1 MLAKGIFNNC
11 NVNKNIDDANLEQGQ
26 ELLGYTDEYV
36 RVLKPHLRELQLSTS
51 PNVSSIVETLNTTE
65 SINAS
70 HIESKSKISTLED
83 RFNKTLGKYA
93 QTSDQINE
101 LLLRRH
107 HKGLDSYNGMI
118 VTTDGD
124 QSFVYVNDYGFTHK
138 YPRKSAN
145 SKLVL
150 DQSCDKLK
158 RAKIKQSVLDR
169 LDKGRS
175 MSLQE
180 PCGIAGKNVR
190 RGKSDEYAWIS
201 IDGMKH
207 VYPDHVWKK
216 KNESCHIPVIELH
229 DTAYEA
235 IPSGSAMT
243 TSSECERGAGVPPV
257 MWDNLYK
264 LNSELAHLTELL
276 TKEVNSLVTADMQL
290 TQKLNEQKTQLAQ
303 HTSSLES
310 DRIEIERIQRDFQTV
325 LGINKDTRLQLRTN
339 WLHYIVWVL
348 LAVTVVSILIH
359 TARMNTT
366 GMLAQIVVLI
376 AALIAVYGVASWID
390 RYYL

>member
-1 MLAKGIFNNC
+1 
-11 NVNKNIDDANLEQGQ
+11 
-26 ELLGYTDEYV
+26 
-36 RVLKPHLRELQLSTS
+36 
-51 PNVSSIVETLNTTE
+51 
-65 SINAS
+65 
-70 HIESKSKISTLED
+70 
-83 RFNKTLGKYA
+83 
-93 QTSDQINE
+93 
-101 LLLRRH
+101 
-107 HKGLDSYNGMI
+107 MI

-216 KNESCHIPVIELH
+216 KNESCHIPIIELH

-303 HTSSLES
+303 HTSSLGS

>member
-1 MLAKGIFNNC
+1 MLAKGIFNNW

-303 HTSSLES
+303 HTSSLGS

>member
-1 MLAKGIFNNC
+1 MLAKGIFNNW

-216 KNESCHIPVIELH
+216 KNESCHIPIIELH

-303 HTSSLES
+303 HTSSLGS

>member
-303 HTSSLES
+303 HTSSLGS